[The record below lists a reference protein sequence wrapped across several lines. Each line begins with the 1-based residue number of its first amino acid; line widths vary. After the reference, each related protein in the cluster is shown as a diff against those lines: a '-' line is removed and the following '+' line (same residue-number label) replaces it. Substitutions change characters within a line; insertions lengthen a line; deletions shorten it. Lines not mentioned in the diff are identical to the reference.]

1 MMNFNFRL
9 ERVLNFK
16 ESIEELKKAE
26 YGTVQQK
33 LNQEEDKLEKIN
45 YHKIDIKNQKN
56 LSTTKTK
63 VGNLAL
69 FNDYIVNLEKKIKAQ
84 EKVVYK
90 TELEL
95 EKAKEEMKLA
105 VQEKKTFEKL
115 KEKEYEKHLYQMKK
129 MEEKQVDTIVNFR
142 TSTQQ

>member
-16 ESIEELKKAE
+16 ENMEEIKKAE
-26 YGTVQQK
+26 YGSARQK
-33 LNQEEDKLEKIN
+33 LNKEEDKLENFN
-45 YHKIDIKNQKN
+45 YHKNNIKDEKD
-56 LSTTKTK
+56 LLTAKTK
-63 VGNLAL
+63 AGNLAMY
-69 FNDYIVNLEKKIKAQ
+69 NDYILDLDKKIKVQ
-84 EKVVYK
+84 KDVVNK

-95 EKAKEEMKLA
+95 EKAKEEMINA

-115 KEKEYEKHLYQMKK
+115 KEKEYEKYLYQIKK
-129 MEEKQVDTIVNFR
+129 TEEKQLDTIVNYR